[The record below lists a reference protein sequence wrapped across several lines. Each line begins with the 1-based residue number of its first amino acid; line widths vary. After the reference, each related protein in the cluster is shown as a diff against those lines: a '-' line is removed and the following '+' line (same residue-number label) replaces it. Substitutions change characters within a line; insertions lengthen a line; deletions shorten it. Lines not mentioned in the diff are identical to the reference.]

1 MKIAKKSVNAAP
13 FIAATAAKQK
23 PFIAPAEGKLQ
34 PVARGEKRY
43 FDYTETVRRIMSFL
57 EQRFGCGFRLYYQ
70 DDSNDM
76 WDLLEEDLRREH
88 PGVEHTASLYDLVET
103 DTFRYEADPFGAGL
117 QSGGYEVRP
126 SVRNNLFLYPLFRV
140 AFARIPRE
148 TMHGLGYEDLIFAS
162 DDESLREFLTDMR
175 ERQLADRKII
185 VYSDTREGLE
195 RESLSAAP
203 VTREDVFMDETL
215 KTHIYRSVD
224 EFFSEEA
231 SFFKTYN
238 IPYKRGIL
246 LYGKPGN
253 GKTTLVKS
261 IASTIGAPV
270 AYWQITEFTNSE
282 SISEVFSAAV
292 RMAPMVLVIEDI
304 DSMPE
309 SCRSFFLNILDGVA
323 SKEGVFLIGT
333 TNYPER
339 IDPALMNRAGRFD
352 RSYEV
357 KLPDE
362 RLRYAYLLRKGME
375 RVVDRGE
382 VEALAR
388 RTDGFTFAQLGE
400 LYVSAALQLHYEGQ
414 ADPARIAEEMKS
426 DFGKS
431 RTGDWMSEGKPKSMG
446 FV

>member
-1 MKIAKKSVNAAP
+1 MKMAKSNVTA
-13 FIAATAAKQK
+13 IAAASKHK
-23 PFIAPAEGKLQ
+23 PFIGATEGKLI
-34 PVARGEKRY
+34 PVAKGETRY
-43 FDYTETVRRIMSFL
+43 FDYTGTVRRVMSYL
-57 EQRFGCGFRLYYQ
+57 EERFGCGFRLYYQ

-76 WDLLEEDLRREH
+76 WDLLDEDVRKGH
-88 PGVEHTASLYDLVET
+88 PGVEHAASLYDLVET
-103 DTFRYEADPFGAGL
+103 DTFRYEADPSAVVG
-117 QSGGYEVRP
+117 QGGSYEVRP
-126 SVRNNLFLYPLFRV
+126 AIRNNLFVYPLFRV
-140 AFARIPRE
+140 AFARVPRE
-148 TMHGLGYEDLIFAS
+148 MLHGLGYEDLIFAS

-185 VYSDTREGLE
+185 VYSDTRDGLQ
-195 RESLSAAP
+195 RESLASAAP
-203 VTREDVFMDETL
+203 VTRDDVFMDEAL

-224 EFFSEEA
+224 EFFAKEA
-231 SFFKTYN
+231 TFFQTYN

-261 IASTIGAPV
+261 IASTISAPV

-352 RSYEV
+352 RAYEV

-362 RLRYAYLLRKGME
+362 PLRYAYLLRKGME
-375 RVVDRGE
+375 RVVDREKVAE
-382 VEALAR
+382 VAR
-388 RTDGFTFAQLGE
+388 RTEGFTFAQLGE
-400 LYVSAALQLHYEGQ
+400 LYVSSALQLHYEGQ
-414 ADPARIAEEMKS
+414 ADPLKLADEMKS

-431 RTGDWMSEGKPKSMG
+431 RSGEWMSEGKAKPMG
-446 FV
+446 FAL